1 MACEHI
7 LLIDDD
13 EDDRDFFVLAIQ
25 DFSPYLQCSYFN
37 DAEKALHALIAGA
50 LKPEIIFLDLNM
62 PMMTG
67 MQCLTELKKIQRI
80 NLIPVI
86 IYSTSSDPRFMHE
99 SIKNGAHS
107 YIIKPASIPEL
118 TEVLRQTFSR
128 TIGI

>member
-62 PMMTG
+62 PLMNG
-67 MQCLTELKKIQRI
+67 QDFLKSIKKQ
-80 NLIPVI
+80 NTLAEIPVI
-86 IYSTSSDPRFMHE
+86 VYTTSSDPHTIQ
-99 SIKNGAHS
+99 SVKALGAHHF
-107 YIIKPASIPEL
+107 ITKPTNLNTLKDLLEPFIA
-118 TEVLRQTFSR
+118 
-128 TIGI
+128 